1 MNNKLEHIIN
11 KIKSEGKDYS
21 DFRVLLAEIEESGVA
36 IPKDELSEFL
46 NNDFRIQLHT
56 TPNSVAKLIAHIAH
70 SLNAKSVLDVCCGTG
85 NILYF
90 LQNNIDDLT
99 GIEIKEDIAV
109 LTKHYMPDL
118 KIITAD
124 TFQYPFT
131 KTYDLVVGNLPWGPP
146 IDNNGKRQKLEE
158 AFLRKSFELCEDK
171 GDIIIVVPYHVLN
184 NGALEALRE
193 EFKLS
198 LKKIIGLP
206 SGLIRHSGI
215 KTALLHLKKNGSE
228 FVKIGIVE
236 NLKDLENSLSELLKV
251 ELKTS
256 AIEDRWDPEYYIGH
270 QDIDEKLS
278 THDTKELSEL
288 AEIISGRPI
297 KKDQL
302 SSKGDYL
309 YLRPSNIKEGKLQIS
324 ESSMFIH
331 ESDIN
336 ERHKTAIAQPSDI
349 IISTIFNTLKLYI
362 VKEDDPPLFVSNNM
376 AIIRSSF
383 DDYILSY
390 LKSEHGKALFSR
402 QAKRLR
408 KGVVIPHVTLKD
420 LRGIQIPILP
430 LSSLNSVGDKA
441 IEHASKSD
449 LENLKT
455 LLENYKK
462 ENTQLKSENE
472 DLKAKDSFADN
483 RLFKIEKQLELL
495 NLKVDTLLDL
505 VKDLTTD
512 FSKIKNLPR
521 EDEEKLFKLCQSIDQ
536 KMEKVLEAE
545 TTTIENYVEETKR
558 WLHLWELLN
567 EDSKKFLPIAELIFD
582 ELSQLKEA
590 DFSPFIV
597 QYCRTFE
604 NEILKKL
611 FESYHLKGLTE
622 VTIEDLVKEDI
633 ANNTKA
639 MKFAKMVKSNK
650 LTYTLGD
657 MNFIMALLSPNGNTL
672 KQSQLL
678 QHFRSFVCQYFEDNI
693 LDKNFLT
700 DLNNITSN
708 YRNKAAHPH
717 ILDLV
722 IAMECQKLIR
732 KNLNLFL
739 EAKK

>member
-1 MNNKLEHIIN
+1 MKNNLEAIVT
-11 KIKSEGKDYS
+11 KIKNEGKDYS
-21 DFRVLLAEIEESGVA
+21 DFRVLLGEMEKSGVT

-56 TPNSVAKLIAHIAH
+56 TPNSVAKLIADIAQP
-70 SLNAKSVLDVCCGTG
+70 LNANSVLDMCCGTG

-90 LQNNIDDLT
+90 LQNTIEDLT
-99 GIEIKEDIAV
+99 GIEIKEDISV

-118 KIITAD
+118 KIITTD

-146 IDNNGKRQKLEE
+146 IDYNGKMQKLEE

-228 FVKIGIVE
+228 FVKIGLVE
-236 NLKDLENSLSELLKV
+236 NLKDLENPLSELLKV
-251 ELKTS
+251 ELKTI
-256 AIEDRWDPEYYIGH
+256 ALEDRWDPEYYIGH
-270 QDIDEKLS
+270 QAIDEKLS
-278 THDTKELSEL
+278 AHETKELNEF
-288 AEIISGRPI
+288 AEIISGRLI
-297 KKDQL
+297 KKGQL
-302 SSKGDYL
+302 SSQGDYL
-309 YLRPSNIKEGKLQIS
+309 YLRPSNLKDGKLQIS
-324 ESSMFIH
+324 ESSMFVH
-331 ESDIN
+331 ERELN
-336 ERHKTAIAQPSDI
+336 ERYKTAMAQPNDI
-349 IISTIFNTLKLYI
+349 ILSTIFNNLKLYI

-390 LKSEHGKALFSR
+390 LKSEQGKVLFSS

-408 KGVVIPHVTLKD
+408 KGAVIPHVSLKD

-455 LLENYKK
+455 LLEDYKT
-462 ENTQLKSENE
+462 ENTQLKSENK
-472 DLKAKDSFADN
+472 DLKSKDSFADN

-495 NLKVDTLLDL
+495 NQKVDTLLDL
-505 VKDLTTD
+505 VKDLSTD
-512 FSKIKNLPR
+512 FNKIKNLPR
-521 EDEEKLFKLCQSIDQ
+521 EDEEKLFRLCQSIDQ
-536 KMEKVLEAE
+536 KMQKVIEAE

-558 WLHLWELLN
+558 WLDLWELLN

-611 FESYHLKGLTE
+611 FEAYHLKGLLD
-622 VTIEDLVKEDI
+622 VDIEGLVKADI
-633 ANNTKA
+633 SNNTKA
-639 MKFAKMVKSNK
+639 GKFAKMVKANK

-657 MNFIMALLSPNGNTL
+657 MNFIMALLSPKGNTL

-678 QHFRSFVCQYFEDNI
+678 QHFRTFVCQYFEDNI
-693 LDKNFLT
+693 LEKNFLT
-700 DLNNITSN
+700 DLNDITSN
-708 YRNKAAHPH
+708 YRNKAAHPY

-722 IAMECQKLIR
+722 IAVECQKLIR